1 MTGRASPVTA
11 AGSEPLGNEA
21 IVWALAAVA
30 LKNVAPAIAM
40 PSAAPSLFFMM
51 PPFVREGQHAGAAF
65 RRAQSDRRN
74 FIDLSC

>member
-1 MTGRASPVTA
+1 M
-11 AGSEPLGNEA
+11 
-21 IVWALAAVA
+21 
-30 LKNVAPAIAM
+30 AM
-40 PSAAPSLFFMM
+40 PSAAPNLFFMM